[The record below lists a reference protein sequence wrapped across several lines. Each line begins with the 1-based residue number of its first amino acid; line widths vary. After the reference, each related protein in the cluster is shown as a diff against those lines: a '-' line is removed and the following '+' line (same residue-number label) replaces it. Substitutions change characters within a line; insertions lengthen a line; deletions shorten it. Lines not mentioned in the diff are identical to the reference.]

1 MTMKT
6 SMFAQQREN
15 MNCKENPQDAALFH
29 MWPFMEQIVGYFE
42 PLLSSWIHYV

>member
-15 MNCKENPQDAALFH
+15 MNYKENPQDMALFH